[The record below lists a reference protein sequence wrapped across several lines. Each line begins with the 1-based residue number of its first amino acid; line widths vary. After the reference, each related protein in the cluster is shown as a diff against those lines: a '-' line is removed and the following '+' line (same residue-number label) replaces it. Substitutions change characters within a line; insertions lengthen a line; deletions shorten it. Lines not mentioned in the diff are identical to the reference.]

1 MLFKKRNEDSA
12 APAQPM
18 VTDRHREDMTPQGGG
33 RTVIGPRTRIR
44 GAIRGEGP
52 VVIHGEVDG
61 VIVLRGKLTIAS
73 NGRVA
78 AEVEVQSVDLAGEA
92 RGSIRAATRVLV
104 SPTGLFEGEIATPV
118 LQVQPGSIVSGRAR
132 VLGVP
137 APGRGGL
144 SH

>member
-12 APAQPM
+12 TPAQPM
-18 VTDRHREDMTPQGGG
+18 VGDRIREDLTLQGGG
-33 RTVIGPRTRIR
+33 RTVIGSRTRIR

-52 VVIHGEVDG
+52 VVIHGQVDG
-61 VIVLRGKLTIAS
+61 AIVLRGGLTITS
-73 NGRVA
+73 IGRVT
-78 AEVEVQSVDLAGEA
+78 AEVEVQSLELAGEA
-92 RGSIRAATRVLV
+92 RGSIRAVTRVLV

-137 APGRGGL
+137 APGRSGL